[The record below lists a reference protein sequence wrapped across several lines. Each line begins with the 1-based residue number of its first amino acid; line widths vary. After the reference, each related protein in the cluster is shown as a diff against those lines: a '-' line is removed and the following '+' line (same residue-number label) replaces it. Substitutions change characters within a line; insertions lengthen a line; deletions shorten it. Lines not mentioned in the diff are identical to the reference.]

1 MDAKLRDLALRALG
15 LSSVQCEPEISD
27 RAVPEGDTGRAVQAG
42 DESSGSLSQRTPGTL
57 TERFDESAIG
67 RASAKETLT
76 NMIETYG
83 VETVIGEWGRFVAS
97 VYGFT
102 VTVEPPSPGTI
113 NDPRR

>member
-67 RASAKETLT
+67 RAATIARMT
-76 NMIETYG
+76 NDVEIYG
-83 VETVIGEWGRFVAS
+83 VETFGLWFRNVAAM
-97 VYGFT
+97 YGYT
-102 VTVEPPSPGTI
+102 VTVESPSPGTRM
-113 NDPRR
+113 DPRR